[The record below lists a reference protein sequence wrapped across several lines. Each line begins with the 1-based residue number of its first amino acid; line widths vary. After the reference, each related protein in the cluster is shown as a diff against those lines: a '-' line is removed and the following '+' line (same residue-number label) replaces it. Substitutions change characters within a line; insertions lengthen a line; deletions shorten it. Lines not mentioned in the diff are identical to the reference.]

1 MDARTPLILS
11 DDLALE
17 AQDGTHVTVFHRGSA
32 ARWKMSRA
40 AYRFLL
46 AFEAPRTVGEV
57 AADEPSAR
65 LWSHVRAL
73 VAKGVLLDAEA
84 PRGAHLA
91 RLRTAVAYR
100 FCNAPAFAHA
110 APRPGCVVLGV
121 PYDLGDDIDSRSAP
135 AAIRQKSLDH
145 AYEIHF
151 STGRPRGWFDA
162 NRDRRILEGV
172 TIADAGDVHVEYGED
187 QRDLFARIGR
197 ALEEVCACGTVP
209 VLLGGDRSITW
220 AAVDHMR
227 RLCPLTVVQFA
238 KRPAIA
244 ACAVDGFVP
253 AESALRRLSPLE
265 GVGAVFAVAGLE
277 GDPHGEESAA
287 GAVLWSAAFLREA
300 GPSALARRLTL
311 LCQNTAGPGHYWAE
325 PSGRPHSRPGNPL
338 ASAPRISSSPTVDT
352 VGPGHYWAEPSG
364 RPHSRPGNP
373 LASAPRIS
381 SSPTVDTVGPSAG
394 RGIYLSIDMSAT
406 TRDYVRP
413 RSSSAAAGLTLAEI
427 AETVRAIGAAHR
439 IRAIDIV
446 GLNTRRREAAV
457 SSVVACH
464 LALGAMSAACD
475 GPRSAP

>member
-1 MDARTPLILS
+1 MSDERMDARTPLILS

-352 VGPGHYWAEPSG
+352 VGP
-364 RPHSRPGNP
+364 
-373 LASAPRIS
+373 
-381 SSPTVDTVGPSAG
+381 SAG